1 MRFMLRMTASS
12 FISSHLD
19 FFSCHMNLMNLTRE
33 SEVHEFVQFHL
44 TITHING
51 QVTRSFCVWM
61 SRVIFSCDGRTK
73 QPREGWSVNIA
84 LTHLLLGKYSWSI
97 QLSSKQCHG
106 ATGDIKEFVEKW
118 RRSLQGSHI
127 WWARDPILTCV
138 WQDISSRRQEWLWTS
153 SRDIQD
159 RLLRGT

>member
-1 MRFMLRMTASS
+1 MRFMFSMSAPS

-19 FFSCHMNLMNLTRE
+19 FFSCHMNLMDLTRE

-73 QPREGWSVNIA
+73 QPKRRLVSQYCTDT
-84 LTHLLLGKYSWSI
+84 LTAGEILLKYTAV
-97 QLSSKQCHG
+97 L
-106 ATGDIKEFVEKW
+106 
-118 RRSLQGSHI
+118 
-127 WWARDPILTCV
+127 
-138 WQDISSRRQEWLWTS
+138 
-153 SRDIQD
+153 
-159 RLLRGT
+159 